1 MAKTAAGTVV
11 EEKAASV
18 QDYQGIDEKN
28 QIAVNDVEVSKGGAT
43 VNESDAA
50 PVRDDDDGDH
60 IIITGADAATY
71 LLPMRDDGE
80 SALTF
85 RSIFIATCLS
95 AFQAVMYQIYM
106 VS

>member
-28 QIAVNDVEVSKGGAT
+28 QIAVNDVEVSKGGAA
-43 VNESDAA
+43 VRESDAA
-50 PVRDDDDGDH
+50 LVLDDGGDH
-60 IIITGADAATY
+60 IIVTGADAATY